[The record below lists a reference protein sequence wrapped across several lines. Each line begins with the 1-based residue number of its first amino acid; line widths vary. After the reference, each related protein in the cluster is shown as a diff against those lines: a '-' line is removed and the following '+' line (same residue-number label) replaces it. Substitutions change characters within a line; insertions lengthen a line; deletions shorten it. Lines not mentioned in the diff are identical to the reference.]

1 MTGNI
6 EIADAR
12 GPDVCCDRAVHREQE
27 GTTGASLHDTST
39 DSQEVLA
46 LLRQL
51 QADSLQVLDQVRP
64 ELDDRQAVGVNAKGD
79 KQRDFDIV
87 ADEWIRQWL
96 SEHFESGVVES
107 EEQKGA
113 FEFGS
118 GKHGYRFI
126 IDPVDGSDNFARGL
140 PLSAI
145 SLAMLPR
152 QLALSTDGVAYAL
165 VGDTSGPGAVVAA
178 RGNGAESNG
187 QRVHTSKT
195 RRLRDAFV
203 SCELNHWA
211 PDASLAELMR
221 SCSGMRVYGCASRA
235 LCLVA
240 VGALDAHI
248 DVRNRLTPES
258 FLAASLLVT
267 EAGGHICRLDGGA
280 LGPFQSLQDRTTLVA
295 ASTRELAQEIIN
307 ALAR

>member
-1 MTGNI
+1 MNT
-6 EIADAR
+6 A
-12 GPDVCCDRAVHREQE
+12 P
-27 GTTGASLHDTST
+27 LHDTPPECAET
-39 DSQEVLA
+39 LA

-51 QADSLQVLDQVRP
+51 QVDSQQILDQLQP
-64 ELDDRQAVGVNAKGD
+64 GPDHRQSVGVNAKGD
-79 KQRDFDIV
+79 DQKHFDIAV
-87 ADEWIRQWL
+87 DEWIRQWL
-96 SEHFESGVVES
+96 SERFESGVVES
-107 EEQKGA
+107 EEQTGA

-118 GKHGYRFI
+118 GKQGYRFI
-126 IDPVDGSDNFARGL
+126 VDPVDGSDNFARGL

-152 QLALSTDGVAYAL
+152 QTSLSTDGVIYAL
-165 VGDTSGPGAVVAA
+165 VGVTSGSGALVAA
-178 RGNGAESNG
+178 RGNGAYSDS
-187 QRVHTSKT
+187 QRLHTSET

-221 SCSGMRVYGCASRA
+221 TCSGIRVYGCASRA

-240 VGALDAHI
+240 VGALDAHV

-295 ASTRELAQEIIN
+295 ASTQELAEEIIN
-307 ALAR
+307 ALVR

>member
-1 MTGNI
+1 MSVAPLN
-6 EIADAR
+6 
-12 GPDVCCDRAVHREQE
+12 
-27 GTTGASLHDTST
+27 DTST
-39 DSQEVLA
+39 DYRETLA

-51 QADSLQVLDQVRP
+51 QVDSQQLLDQVQP
-64 ELDDRQAVGVNAKGD
+64 GLDHSQAVGVNAKGD
-79 KQRDFDIV
+79 NQKHFDIA

-107 EEQKGA
+107 EERKGA

-118 GKHGYRFI
+118 GNRGYRFI
-126 IDPVDGSDNFARGL
+126 VDPVDGSDNFVRGL
-140 PLSAI
+140 PLSAT
-145 SLAMLPR
+145 SLAILPR
-152 QLALSTDGVAYAL
+152 QATLCTDQVVYAL
-165 VGDTSGPGAVVAA
+165 VGDTSGQGAAVAA
-178 RGNGAESNG
+178 RGDGAYSDSK
-187 QRVHTSKT
+187 RLHTSKT

-211 PDASLAELMR
+211 PDASLAQLMR
-221 SCSGMRVYGCASRA
+221 SCAGIRVYGCASRA

-248 DVRNRLTPES
+248 DVRSRLTPES

-267 EAGGHICRLDGGA
+267 EAGGQICSLDGGA

-295 ASTRELAQEIIN
+295 ASTKELVEEIIN
-307 ALAR
+307 ALGR

>member
-1 MTGNI
+1 ML
-6 EIADAR
+6 
-12 GPDVCCDRAVHREQE
+12 EQNTPPE
-27 GTTGASLHDTST
+27 CVET
-39 DSQEVLA
+39 LA

-51 QADSLQVLDQVRP
+51 QIDSQQVLDQLRP
-64 ELDDRQAVGVNAKGD
+64 DLNRPHTVGVNAKGD
-79 KQRDFDIV
+79 NQRHFDV
-87 ADEWIRQWL
+87 AADEWIRHWL

-107 EEQKGA
+107 EEQTGA

-118 GKHGYRFI
+118 GKQGYRFI
-126 IDPVDGSDNFARGL
+126 VDPVDGSDNFARGL

-152 QLALSTDGVAYAL
+152 QTSLSMDGVIYAL

-178 RGNGAESNG
+178 RGNGAYSDG
-187 QRVHTSKT
+187 QRLHTSET

-203 SCELNHWA
+203 SCELNHSA

-221 SCSGMRVYGCASRA
+221 TCSGIRVYGCASRA
-235 LCLVA
+235 LCLLA
-240 VGALDAHI
+240 LGALDAHV

-295 ASTRELAQEIIN
+295 ASTKELMEEIIN

>member
-1 MTGNI
+1 MNT
-6 EIADAR
+6 A
-12 GPDVCCDRAVHREQE
+12 P
-27 GTTGASLHDTST
+27 LHDTPPECAET
-39 DSQEVLA
+39 LA

-51 QADSLQVLDQVRP
+51 QVDSQQILDQLQP
-64 ELDDRQAVGVNAKGD
+64 GPDHRQSVGVNAKGD
-79 KQRDFDIV
+79 DQKHFDIAV
-87 ADEWIRQWL
+87 DEWIRQWL
-96 SEHFESGVVES
+96 SERFESGVVES
-107 EEQKGA
+107 EEQTGA
-113 FEFGS
+113 LEFGS
-118 GKHGYRFI
+118 GKQGYRFI
-126 IDPVDGSDNFARGL
+126 VDPVDGSDNFARGL

-152 QLALSTDGVAYAL
+152 QTSLSTDGVIYAL
-165 VGDTSGPGAVVAA
+165 VGVTSGSGALVAA
-178 RGNGAESNG
+178 RGNGAYSDS
-187 QRVHTSKT
+187 QRLHTSET
-195 RRLRDAFV
+195 RRIRDAFV

-221 SCSGMRVYGCASRA
+221 TCSGMRVYGCASRA

-240 VGALDAHI
+240 VGALDAHV
-248 DVRNRLTPES
+248 DVRNRLTTES

-295 ASTRELAQEIIN
+295 ASTQELAEEIIN

>member
-1 MTGNI
+1 ML
-6 EIADAR
+6 
-12 GPDVCCDRAVHREQE
+12 EQNTPPE
-27 GTTGASLHDTST
+27 CVETLT
-39 DSQEVLA
+39 

-51 QADSLQVLDQVRP
+51 QVDSEQVLDQLQP
-64 ELDDRQAVGVNAKGD
+64 DLKRQHTVGVNAKGD
-79 KQRDFDIV
+79 NQKYFDLA

-96 SEHFESGVVES
+96 AEHFESGVVES
-107 EEQKGA
+107 EEQTDA

-118 GKHGYRFI
+118 GKQGYRFI
-126 IDPVDGSDNFARGL
+126 VDPVDGSDNFARGL

-152 QLALSTDGVAYAL
+152 QTSLSVDGVVYAL
-165 VGDTSGPGAVVAA
+165 VGDTSGPRACVAA
-178 RGNGAESNG
+178 RGNGAYSDS
-187 QRVHTSKT
+187 QRLRTSET

-221 SCSGMRVYGCASRA
+221 TCSGIRVYGCASRA
-235 LCLVA
+235 LCMVA

-248 DVRNRLTPES
+248 DVRSRLTPES
-258 FLAASLLVT
+258 FLAASLLVA

-295 ASTRELAQEIIN
+295 ASTKELAQEIID
-307 ALAR
+307 ALTR

>member
-1 MTGNI
+1 MN
-6 EIADAR
+6 
-12 GPDVCCDRAVHREQE
+12 AVSRQHTPPEPQE
-27 GTTGASLHDTST
+27 MLG
-39 DSQEVLA
+39 

-51 QADSLQVLDQVRP
+51 HAESLRVFEQTRPGLDQR
-64 ELDDRQAVGVNAKGD
+64 EAVGVNAKGD
-79 KQRDFDIV
+79 HQKPFDIS

-96 SEHFESGVVES
+96 PRHFGSGVVVS
-107 EEQKGA
+107 EERTDA
-113 FEFGS
+113 FEFGRS
-118 GKHGYRFI
+118 EQGFRFVV
-126 IDPVDGSDNFARGL
+126 DPVDGSDNFERGL

-145 SLAMLPR
+145 SLAVLPR
-152 QLALSTDGVAYAL
+152 QTSLSTDGIAYAL
-165 VGDTSGPGAVVAA
+165 VGDTSGPGALVAA
-178 RGNGAESNG
+178 RGDGAYSG
-187 QRVHTSKT
+187 GRRLHASKT

-221 SCSGMRVYGCASRA
+221 TCSGLRVYGCASRA

-240 VGALDAHI
+240 MGALDAHV
-248 DVRNRLTPES
+248 DVRSRLTPES

-295 ASTRELAQEIIN
+295 ASTRELAEEIVN
-307 ALAR
+307 ALSR

>member
-1 MTGNI
+1 MTS
-6 EIADAR
+6 A
-12 GPDVCCDRAVHREQE
+12 P
-27 GTTGASLHDTST
+27 LHDTSA

-51 QADSLQVLDQVRP
+51 QVDSLQLLDRVRP
-64 ELDDRQAVGVNAKGD
+64 GVGQGEVVGVNTKGD
-79 KQRDFDIV
+79 DQKSFDIAV
-87 ADEWIRQWL
+87 DEWIRQWL

-107 EEQKGA
+107 EEQTGA
-113 FEFGS
+113 FGFGS
-118 GKHGYRFI
+118 GEQGYRFI
-126 IDPVDGSDNFARGL
+126 VDPVDGSDNFARGL

-152 QLALSTDGVAYAL
+152 QTSLSADGVIFAS
-165 VGDTSGPGAVVAA
+165 VGATSGPGAVVAA
-178 RGNGAESNG
+178 RGNGAYSSDS
-187 QRVHTSKT
+187 RRLHTSET

-211 PDASLAELMR
+211 PDASLADLMR
-221 SCSGMRVYGCASRA
+221 TCSGIRAYGCASRA

-240 VGALDAHI
+240 EGALDAHV
-248 DVRNRLTPES
+248 DVRSRLTPES

-280 LGPFQSLQDRTTLVA
+280 LGPFQSLRDRTTLVA
-295 ASTRELAQEIIN
+295 ASTKELMKEIIN
-307 ALAR
+307 ALAG

>member
-1 MTGNI
+1 MTS
-6 EIADAR
+6 
-12 GPDVCCDRAVHREQE
+12 
-27 GTTGASLHDTST
+27 TLLHDTST
-39 DSQEVLA
+39 DSQEMLA

-51 QADSLQVLDQVRP
+51 QVDSLQLLDQVRP
-64 ELDDRQAVGVNAKGD
+64 GPDPSPAVGVNGKGD
-79 KQRDFDIV
+79 NQKHFDIA

-96 SEHFESGVVES
+96 SDHFESGVVES
-107 EEQKGA
+107 EEQTGA

-118 GKHGYRFI
+118 GEQGYRFI
-126 IDPVDGSDNFARGL
+126 VDPVDGSDNFARGL

-152 QLALSTDGVAYAL
+152 QTSLSTDGVIYAL

-178 RGNGAESNG
+178 RGSGAYSDR
-187 QRVHTSKT
+187 QRLHTSET

-211 PDASLAELMR
+211 PDTSLAELMR
-221 SCSGMRVYGCASRA
+221 TCSGLRVYGCASRA

-240 VGALDAHI
+240 EGALDAHV
-248 DVRNRLTPES
+248 DVRSRLTPES

-295 ASTRELAQEIIN
+295 ASTKELSEEITN
-307 ALAR
+307 ALAG

>member
-1 MTGNI
+1 MNS
-6 EIADAR
+6 A
-12 GPDVCCDRAVHREQE
+12 P
-27 GTTGASLHDTST
+27 LHGTST
-39 DSQEVLA
+39 DSQEMLA

-51 QADSLQVLDQVRP
+51 QVDSLQILDQVRP
-64 ELDDRQAVGVNAKGD
+64 GLDQREAVGVNAKGD
-79 KQRDFDIV
+79 DQKPFDIA
-87 ADEWIRQWL
+87 ADQWL
-96 SEHFESGVVES
+96 QQWLTEHFESGVVES
-107 EEQKGA
+107 EEQTDA
-113 FEFGS
+113 FEFGHS
-118 GKHGYRFI
+118 EQGFRFI
-126 IDPVDGSDNFARGL
+126 VDPVDGSDNFARGL

-145 SLAMLPR
+145 SLAILPR
-152 QLALSTDGVAYAL
+152 QTALSTDQVIYAL

-178 RGNGAESNG
+178 RGNGAYSDS
-187 QRVHTSKT
+187 QHLHTSET

-221 SCSGMRVYGCASRA
+221 TCSGIRIYGCASRA

-240 VGALDAHI
+240 VGALDAHV
-248 DVRNRLTPES
+248 DVRSRLTPES

-267 EAGGHICRLDGGA
+267 EAGGHIGRLDGGA

-295 ASTRELAQEIIN
+295 ASTKELAEEIIS